1 VEKDDDGMSAVIET
15 VQAITLDEAMRLIW
29 LEAELLDRH
38 QYKPWLKLWT
48 AGGLYIIPADV
59 GAVDYAEV
67 LNVAYDDGQMRE
79 MRVKRLLSGFSM
91 SSAPP
96 ARTVRTLSRFVER
109 ENAGADAIE
118 LRAAMILV
126 EYKYDRTRVLA
137 ADVDYRIVREGDE
150 LKIDRKVATLINA
163 DDFLHGIGYLL

>member
-1 VEKDDDGMSAVIET
+1 MSAVIEKAP
-15 VQAITLDEAMRLIW
+15 VITLEEAARLIW
-29 LEAELLDRH
+29 REAELLDRH

-59 GAVDYAEV
+59 AAVDYAEV
-67 LNVAYDDGQMRE
+67 LNIAYDDGPMRE

-96 ARTVRTLSRFVER
+96 ARTVRTLSRFVEG
-109 ENAGADAIE
+109 EAAGAQAIA
-118 LRAAMILV
+118 LRAAMIIV

-137 ADVDYRIVREGDE
+137 ADVDYRIVREAGE
-150 LKIDRKVATLINA
+150 LRIDRKVVTFINA